1 MKNEDLFK
9 GSTNSILFTHK
20 IKELEKQQE
29 DHMINQIIFKKYEVK
44 KKLGKTS
51 TIDIYEGVSI
61 ENDQP
66 VLIKIEPKTKEKLL
80 LETEAYNLYTFKGF
94 GIPELIKLGK
104 RNNNLILIEAKKG
117 RSLYDLFVEN
127 NRKFSLN
134 EICLIGI
141 QCIERLKFI
150 HSKNYIHRNI
160 KPENF
165 VIGLEDPHVIY
176 LQNFYL
182 CEKYRSSKTNQHAKF
197 RYTKEIVGTERYGSI
212 NALRGLRQGRK
223 DDLESLCYMLIY
235 FFLGRLPW
243 QGISGY
249 SETERLEKLLKEKRS
264 FKIENY
270 KQIPKDFYTLFN
282 YVKIL
287 KFEEEPK
294 YSMMIKLLQNIR
306 NENQCFSNVNLF
318 WVKKN
323 NECKGANIKT
333 KKEGFR
339 ERLYSKIDH
348 SVKSE
353 EKNLRIKFIKNIDVN
368 IDNIGEGYIDED
380 DDDDEEEGEDE
391 HNNSTHNGKSAYQ
404 FKVNRS
410 FSCDES
416 NNKNQDNEN
425 QDNEENNSY
434 REDALNC
441 SNSSINTKVYKLN
454 GPMELFIKKDIM
466 NDEDINKIE
475 GLQNNK
481 SEQKISKVS
490 KNNTQTIIEEDNEG
504 EEAQENI
511 IQENIYIKN
520 NIKNSGSSNSNIKE
534 GSTKI
539 SISNKD
545 SYGNKVSN
553 GPGNDPASI
562 IIVKN
567 SNDGSNK
574 EEDKINKFN
583 IITSTNSNSGKNIE
597 KVKKKK
603 SVDTKILI
611 TKRTDKGRFGQI
623 AGPEVKL
630 NRSKTAKK
638 VDKKNIKSNNTRKC
652 EVIQIKLNYILKGI
666 FILY

>member
-29 DHMINQIIFKKYEVK
+29 DPMINQIIFKKYEVK
-44 KKLGKTS
+44 KKLGKSS
-51 TIDIYEGVSI
+51 TIDIYEGVSL
-61 ENDQP
+61 EDDKP
-66 VLIKIEPKTKEKLL
+66 VLIKIEPKISEKLY

-104 RNNNLILIEAKKG
+104 KNNNLILIESKKG

-165 VIGLEDPHVIY
+165 VIGLDDPHVIY

-197 RYTKEIVGTERYGSI
+197 KYTKEIVGTERYGSV
-212 NALRGLRQGRK
+212 NALRGLRQGRR
-223 DDLESLCYMLIY
+223 DDMESLCYMLIY
-235 FFLGRLPW
+235 FFLGKLPW
-243 QGISGY
+243 QGISAD
-249 SETERLEKLLKEKRS
+249 SETERHQKLLKEKKS

-282 YVKIL
+282 YVKNL

-294 YSMMIKLLQNIR
+294 YSLMIKLLQNIR

-318 WVKKN
+318 WVNKN

-339 ERLYSKIDH
+339 ERLYSKIGN

-353 EKNLRIKFIKNIDVN
+353 EKNMGIKFIKNIDVN
-368 IDNIGEGYIDED
+368 IENIGEGYIDD
-380 DDDDEEEGEDE
+380 DDDREDEEEGEDE
-391 HNNSTHNGKSAYQ
+391 VNNSTHNGKSAYQ
-404 FKVNRS
+404 LKVNRS
-410 FSCDES
+410 ISCEES
-416 NNKNQDNEN
+416 NNKNQDNNNNNEE
-425 QDNEENNSY
+425 NEENNSY
-434 REDALNC
+434 REDELNH

-454 GPMELFIKKDIM
+454 GAMELFIKKDIM
-466 NDEDINKIE
+466 NDEDINKID

-481 SEQKISKVS
+481 SEQEMSKIS

-504 EEAQENI
+504 EGEGEEVQENA
-511 IQENIYIKN
+511 IQENNSIKN
-520 NIKNSGSSNSNIKE
+520 NIKNYSSSNSNIKE
-534 GSTKI
+534 GSTKV
-539 SISNKD
+539 SIQFNNKD
-545 SYGNKVSN
+545 SYGNKGSKGSN
-553 GPGNDPASI
+553 NDPSTI
-562 IIVKN
+562 IIVKD
-567 SNDGSNK
+567 SNNESKK
-574 EEDKINKFN
+574 EEDKKDKNN
-583 IITSTNSNSGKNIE
+583 IITNISSNNGKNIE

-603 SVDTKILI
+603 SVDAKILI
-611 TKRTDKGRFGQI
+611 TKKNNINKFGQI
-623 AGPEVKL
+623 SGPEVKI
-630 NRSKTAKK
+630 NRSKTSKK
-638 VDKKNIKSNNTRKC
+638 SDKKNIKNKKDC
-652 EVIQIKLNYILKGI
+652 II
-666 FILY
+666 F

>member
-29 DHMINQIIFKKYEVK
+29 DQMINQIIFKKYEVK
-44 KKLGKTS
+44 KKLGKSS
-51 TIDIYEGVSI
+51 TIDIYEGVSL
-61 ENDQP
+61 EDDKP
-66 VLIKIEPKTKEKLL
+66 VLIKIEPKTSEKLY

-104 RNNNLILIEAKKG
+104 KNNNLILIESKKG

-165 VIGLEDPHVIY
+165 VIGLDDPHVIY

-197 RYTKEIVGTERYGSI
+197 KYTKEIVGTERYGSV
-212 NALRGLRQGRK
+212 NALRGLRQGRR

-235 FFLGRLPW
+235 FFLGKLPW
-243 QGISGY
+243 QGISAD
-249 SETERLEKLLKEKRS
+249 SETERHQKLLKEKKS

-282 YVKIL
+282 YVKNL

-294 YSMMIKLLQNIR
+294 YSLMIKLIQNIR

-323 NECKGANIKT
+323 NECKGGNIKT

-339 ERLYSKIDH
+339 ERLYSKIGN

-353 EKNLRIKFIKNIDVN
+353 EKNMGIKFIKNIDVN
-368 IDNIGEGYIDED
+368 IENIGEGYIDD
-380 DDDDEEEGEDE
+380 DDDREDEEEGEDDV
-391 HNNSTHNGKSAYQ
+391 NNSTHNGKSAYQ
-404 FKVNRS
+404 LKVNRS
-410 FSCDES
+410 ISCEES
-416 NNKNQDNEN
+416 NNKNQGNNNNNEE
-425 QDNEENNSY
+425 NEENNSY
-434 REDALNC
+434 REDELNH

-454 GPMELFIKKDIM
+454 GAMELFIKKDIM
-466 NDEDINKIE
+466 NDEDINKID

-481 SEQKISKVS
+481 SEQEMSKIS

-504 EEAQENI
+504 EGEGEEVQENA
-511 IQENIYIKN
+511 IQENNSIKN
-520 NIKNSGSSNSNIKE
+520 NIKNYSSSNSNIKE
-534 GSTKI
+534 GSTKV
-539 SISNKD
+539 SIQFNNKD
-545 SYGNKVSN
+545 SYGNKGSKGSN
-553 GPGNDPASI
+553 NDPSTI
-562 IIVKN
+562 IIVKD
-567 SNDGSNK
+567 SNNESKK
-574 EEDKINKFN
+574 EEDKKDKNN
-583 IITSTNSNSGKNIE
+583 IITNISSNNGKNIE

-603 SVDTKILI
+603 SVDAKILI
-611 TKRTDKGRFGQI
+611 TKKNNINKFGQI
-623 AGPEVKL
+623 SGPEVKL
-630 NRSKTAKK
+630 NRPKSSKKS
-638 VDKKNIKSNNTRKC
+638 DKKNIKNNKDC
-652 EVIQIKLNYILKGI
+652 II
-666 FILY
+666 F

>member
-1 MKNEDLFK
+1 MNNEDLFK

-29 DHMINQIIFKKYEVK
+29 DQMINQIIFKKYEIK
-44 KKLGKTS
+44 KKLGKSS
-51 TIDIYEGVSI
+51 TIDIYEGVSL
-61 ENDQP
+61 EDNKP
-66 VLIKIEPKTKEKLL
+66 VLIKIEPKTNEKLY

-104 RNNNLILIEAKKG
+104 RNNNLILIESKKG
-117 RSLYDLFVEN
+117 RSLYDLFLEN

-197 RYTKEIVGTERYGSI
+197 KYIKEIVGTERYGSI
-212 NALRGLRQGRK
+212 NALRGLRQGRR

-235 FFLGRLPW
+235 FFLGKLPW
-243 QGISGY
+243 QGISAD
-249 SETERLEKLLKEKRS
+249 SDTEKHEKLLKEKKS

-270 KQIPKDFYTLFN
+270 KQIPKDFYTLFK
-282 YVKIL
+282 YVKNL

-294 YSMMIKLLQNIR
+294 YSLMIKLLQNIR
-306 NENQCFSNVNLF
+306 NENQCFSNVNFF

-339 ERLYSKIDH
+339 ERLYSKIDN

-353 EKNLRIKFIKNIDVN
+353 EKNAGIKFIKNIDVN
-368 IDNIGEGYIDED
+368 IENLGEGYIDD
-380 DDDDEEEGEDE
+380 DDKDDEDEGEE
-391 HNNSTHNGKSAYQ
+391 EVIHTHNGKSAYQ
-404 FKVNRS
+404 FKVNHS
-410 FSCDES
+410 ISCDES
-416 NNKNQDNEN
+416 KNKNQDNEN
-425 QDNEENNSY
+425 DNDNEENEENNSY
-434 REDALNC
+434 REDALNH

-454 GPMELFIKKDIM
+454 GPMELFIKRDIL

-475 GLQNNK
+475 GLQNDK
-481 SEQKISKVS
+481 SEQKISKIS

-504 EEAQENI
+504 EGEGEGEEVPENI
-511 IQENIYIKN
+511 IQENNYIKN
-520 NIKNSGSSNSNIKE
+520 NIKNYSSSNSNIKE
-534 GSTKI
+534 DSTKV
-539 SISNKD
+539 SIQFNNKD
-545 SYGNKVSN
+545 SYGNKGSKGSN
-553 GPGNDPASI
+553 NDPSTI
-562 IIVKN
+562 IIVKD
-567 SNDGSNK
+567 SNNGSKKEDDKTNK
-574 EEDKINKFN
+574 NN
-583 IITSTNSNSGKNIE
+583 IITNINSNNEKNIE
-597 KVKKKK
+597 KVKKKR
-603 SVDTKILI
+603 SVDAKILV
-611 TKRTDKGRFGQI
+611 TKKTNINKFGQI
-623 AGPEVKL
+623 AGPEMKL
-630 NRSKTAKK
+630 NRSKTIKK
-638 VDKKNIKSNNTRKC
+638 GDKKSIKNNKDC
-652 EVIQIKLNYILKGI
+652 II
-666 FILY
+666 F

>member
-638 VDKKNIKSNNTRKC
+638 VDKKNIKSNKDCT
-652 EVIQIKLNYILKGI
+652 I
-666 FILY
+666 F